1 MYKAFTARLF
11 FCRHIAKSNC
21 FMKKIL
27 MLLFFISCFCI
38 KTKAQQ
44 FIVTGSVVDEYG
56 RTLSGVSI
64 KAKKSKASAE
74 SGKNGA
80 FSILVQPNDALMF
93 SYADYQ
99 TLTTE
104 VSDSNLVIIAKIT
117 RNYFSQNDKVDVLYE
132 RKDASKILGSVNSIY
147 TNQLTSTPASLYA
160 YALAGRLPGLYAQ
173 QTRGWE
179 STNNTGL
186 LQQDVDGLY
195 YPSNSKGLK
204 GPNDNTE
211 INLTL
216 RGQTPVT
223 IVDGVQRDIYTIDP
237 ENIESVSVL
246 KDALSTILLG
256 QRSSRGV
263 VLVTTKKPV
272 SGKPHISFTAQ
283 SGIFR
288 IPVARLEA
296 GRAALETAGSDT
308 R

>member
-1 MYKAFTARLF
+1 
-11 FCRHIAKSNC
+11 
-21 FMKKIL
+21 MKEK
-27 MLLFFISCFCI
+27 MRQKYWVLLI
-38 KTKAQQ
+38 
-44 FIVTGSVVDEYG
+44 
-56 RTLSGVSI
+56 
-64 KAKKSKASAE
+64 
-74 SGKNGA
+74 
-80 FSILVQPNDALMF
+80 
-93 SYADYQ
+93 
-99 TLTTE
+99 
-104 VSDSNLVIIAKIT
+104 
-117 RNYFSQNDKVDVLYE
+117 
-132 RKDASKILGSVNSIY
+132 SIY

-283 SGIFR
+283 SGIQSPLSLPNPLPAYQYAYLYNEAQSNEGKQLAYSEADFQAYKDQSDPYGHPDVNWFNTVLKKNAAISKYSLNISGGGDAAR
-288 IPVARLEA
+288 YSIGLGYLGDNALFKGSNADYGINATLKDIPSIQ
-296 GRAALETAGSDT
+296 TSMST
-308 R
+308 